1 MRVKKSIDIAVPPEK
16 VWPFFVEPEKVL
28 RWCITFKKY
37 EYTGSQYSGVDTPIY
52 IEEQAGGPLMKMNF
66 KITDCKENQ
75 LLALQMV
82 SGTGVKAYKQ
92 DWSLEAIPSGSK
104 FTFSE
109 EVELPYGIIGKL
121 LGTLMEGMSAATVD
135 KMLIKLKT
143 MAEA

>member
-1 MRVKKSIDIAVPPEK
+1 MRVQKSIDIGVPPEK

-28 RWCITFKKY
+28 QWCITFKKY
-37 EYTGSQYSGVDTPIY
+37 EYTSSRYSGLDTPIY

-66 KITDCKENQ
+66 IITNCKENQ

-92 DWSLEAIPSGSK
+92 DWSLEAIPSGCK
-104 FTFSE
+104 FTFAE

-121 LGTLMEGMSAATVD
+121 LGRLMEGTSAATVD
-135 KMLIKLKT
+135 KMLNRLKT
-143 MAEA
+143 LAEA

>member
-1 MRVKKSIDIAVPPEK
+1 MR
-16 VWPFFVEPEKVL
+16 
-28 RWCITFKKY
+28 
-37 EYTGSQYSGVDTPIY
+37 
-52 IEEQAGGPLMKMNF
+52 MNF
-66 KITDCKENQ
+66 KITECKENQ

-104 FTFSE
+104 FTFAE

-121 LGTLMEGMSAATVD
+121 LGTLMEGTSAATVD